1 MPCVIASDEGSTIS
15 MILLQQRGAR
25 SSQSSPNTTIF
36 SSPRGHCE
44 QRSGNTSP
52 RRRYELLHSWFL
64 LLPTLREVPY
74 KLCGTSSGLLSTAP
88 HLSPYARHGV
98 LPPRVR
104 WSVMLGRTWQS
115 RTRMS
120 CSSRFLINPCHHGG
134 HMALLVQVTVHDE

>member
-36 SSPRGHCE
+36 SSPRDHRE

-64 LLPTLREVPY
+64 LLPTLRESPIQALRHIFWTTIDGSASVAIRTTWYPATTCEVECHAWPNVAIAHENVLQFQILDQSLPSWRPY
-74 KLCGTSSGLLSTAP
+74 GITCSGNCT
-88 HLSPYARHGV
+88 
-98 LPPRVR
+98 
-104 WSVMLGRTWQS
+104 
-115 RTRMS
+115 
-120 CSSRFLINPCHHGG
+120 
-134 HMALLVQVTVHDE
+134 